1 MVRPGV
7 DAKIPDHGRALT
19 VVLAYLARRLLT
31 LVPLLLGITFVSF
44 VVIQAAP
51 GSPVEL
57 MTDMNPDASPEIRQ
71 KLEQYWGLDQ
81 PIHVQYWRWLRRLAV
96 GDFGASFATDQRPVL
111 DKITEA
117 LPITLLLN
125 ALSLALI
132 LLLSIPIGVYSAT
145 HRYSALD
152 RVSTVV
158 VFLGFAMPTFW
169 LALLCMMLFGVELGW
184 LPISGLQSLQH
195 DELST
200 FGQFLDR
207 VRHLVLPVVIS
218 SITSLAGLSRYM
230 RSSML
235 EVVRQDYI
243 TTARSKGLSERTVIY
258 RHALRNA
265 LLPVVTI
272 LGLSIPGLIGGAVIF
287 ETMFA
292 IPGMG
297 RLFYDSVMQRD
308 YMVVMGVLVMG
319 AVLTLLG
326 NLLADIMY
334 AIVDPRLRR

>member
-1 MVRPGV
+1 MLVYLLR
-7 DAKIPDHGRALT
+7 R
-19 VVLAYLARRLLT
+19 VVG
-31 LVPLLLGITFVSF
+31 LVPLLIGITFISF
-44 VVIQAAP
+44 FVIQLAP

-57 MTDMNPDASPEIRQ
+57 MTDMNPDASPELRQ
-71 KLEQYWGLDQ
+71 KLEEYWGLDD
-81 PIHVQYWRWLRRLAV
+81 PIHIQYFNWVKRVAV
-96 GDFGASFATDQRPVL
+96 GDFGVSFSTDRRPVA
-111 DKITEA
+111 DKIRQA

-125 ALSLALI
+125 VMSLALI
-132 LLLSIPIGVYSAT
+132 MLVSIPIGVYSAT
-145 HRYSALD
+145 NPYTFGD
-152 RVSTVV
+152 RTATVF

-184 LPISGLQSLQH
+184 LPISGLTSLDH
-195 DELST
+195 ESMS
-200 FGQFLDR
+200 FVGRVVDR
-207 VRHLVLPVVIS
+207 VRHLILPVSIA

-243 TTARSKGLSERTVIY
+243 TTARAKGLSERTVIY

-272 LGLSIPGLIGGAVIF
+272 LGLSIPGLIGGSVIF
-287 ETMFA
+287 ETIFA

-297 RLFYDSVMQRD
+297 RLFYDGVLQRD
-308 YMVVMGVLVMG
+308 YMVVMGVLVIG

-326 NLLADIMY
+326 NLLADVMY
-334 AIVDPRLRR
+334 AVVDPRLRK

>member
-1 MVRPGV
+1 MVCSGF
-7 DAKIPDHGRALT
+7 DAEVSNRGRALT
-19 VVLAYLARRLLT
+19 NVLAYLARRTLT
-31 LVPLLLGITFVSF
+31 LIPLLLGITFVSF

-57 MTDMNPDASPEIRQ
+57 MVDMNPDASPELRQ
-71 KLEQYWGLDQ
+71 RLEQYWGLDQ
-81 PIHVQYWRWLRRLAV
+81 PIHVQYWRWLQRLAV
-96 GDFGASFATDQRPVL
+96 GDFGTSFAADQRPVL

-125 ALSLALI
+125 ALSLAFI
-132 LLLSIPIGVYSAT
+132 LLMSIPIGVYSAT

-152 RVSTVV
+152 RVTTVL

-195 DELST
+195 EELSSL
-200 FGQFLDR
+200 GRFLDR
-207 VRHLVLPVVIS
+207 ARHLVLPVVIS
-218 SITSLAGLSRYM
+218 SVTSLAGLSRYM

-243 TTARSKGLSERTVIY
+243 TTARSKGLSERVVIY

-272 LGLSIPGLIGGAVIF
+272 LGLSVPGLIGGAVIF

-319 AVLTLLG
+319 AVLTLVG